1 MARGKTT
8 PPEKVYQVLLS
19 YATTHSYAET
29 ARNLKMPEST
39 VTKIVK
45 DNKDKPE
52 FVELC
57 GEKKIEFAERAS
69 QLIDKGMELLERRLS
84 TALDSETEL
93 NILIDEIYASD
104 KTELTQDE
112 KNRLVAKIRG
122 LQLQSIGDVVKT
134 VGTLYDKRALS
145 RGEDT
150 ENTKIKIVVDYNE

>member
-8 PPEKVYQVLLS
+8 PPVKGYQVLLS

-29 ARNLKMPEST
+29 ARNLKMPESR

-84 TALDSETEL
+84 TALDSDTEL
-93 NILIDEIYASD
+93 NIIIVEIYVSY

-112 KNRLVAKIRG
+112 KNKLVA
-122 LQLQSIGDVVKT
+122 
-134 VGTLYDKRALS
+134 
-145 RGEDT
+145 
-150 ENTKIKIVVDYNE
+150 